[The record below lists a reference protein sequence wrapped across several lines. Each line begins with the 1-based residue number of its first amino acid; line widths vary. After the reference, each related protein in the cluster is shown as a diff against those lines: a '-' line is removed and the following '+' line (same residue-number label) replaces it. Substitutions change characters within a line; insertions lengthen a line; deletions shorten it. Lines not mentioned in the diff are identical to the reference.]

1 MDVFDKDREPDLI
14 AAFDDLTKQQR
25 ATAGEDAF
33 ADLQIDAALTK
44 EIAELGQEL
53 TGHLSNQDLHLSRQ
67 NRGFT
72 FDDLVNIA
80 VFQMKSILGITL
92 AEDAVV
98 ERNHTLLKTFDHSQ
112 VWLAIPQFQDIDGK
126 ADAADQFLAQA
137 SAQRF
142 CSEEKY
148 GDRYLEIAETAAIGR
163 VLAAAGYGTQ
173 FCGNTDML
181 SGIIADAPIEMM
193 DAEEDVPA
201 TQISSSTM
209 PQPAPA
215 SVTPS
220 PKPIPTTQPP
230 QQTISSILSEG
241 LTDVLNRIDANFADS
256 GCDQKEVNNPYGA
269 DVVFNANA
277 FIAMYCASKDTDVES
292 ISQSDLES
300 LLNTHLDKLYAFTYQ
315 DESREVEGEPDPE
328 TGEATT
334 ETITV
339 RVYTI
344 TYNGE
349 SYFSDEIFH
358 LSEEQKALS
367 NDYAQN
373 LSVFLDDGSYQVLS
387 STEFSADGLSYEG
400 VVFTDGE
407 TQVVYY
413 NQLDERW
420 KNLPYGTDDIGGY
433 ACGPTSMSIVV
444 SSLTSE
450 TIDPPHM
457 AQWAYENGY
466 WASKSG
472 SYHTLIPGAAS
483 SWGLACEGCS
493 PSEPQR
499 ITAHARI

>member
-1 MDVFDKDREPDLI
+1 MPEEQRTQGESAGASVKAAAKTGKAVSDI
-14 AAFDDLTKQQR
+14 AKGA
-25 ATAGEDAF
+25 ATGGAHG
-33 ADLQIDAALTK
+33 AALAAVK
-44 EIAELGQEL
+44 HSKKWIGILVSLLLLPILIVAMLPVIIFGSL
-53 TGHLSNQDLHLSRQ
+53 FGTGTDTPS
-67 NRGFT
+67 
-72 FDDLVNIA
+72 
-80 VFQMKSILGITL
+80 GITD
-92 AEDAVV
+92 DAVLTQNMV
-98 ERNHTLLKTFDHSQ
+98 DLN
-112 VWLAIPQFQDIDGK
+112 
-126 ADAADQFLAQA
+126 
-137 SAQRF
+137 
-142 CSEEKY
+142 
-148 GDRYLEIAETAAIGR
+148 
-163 VLAAAGYGTQ
+163 AG
-173 FCGNTDML
+173 
-181 SGIIADAPIEMM
+181 
-193 DAEEDVPA
+193 
-201 TQISSSTM
+201 
-209 PQPAPA
+209 
-215 SVTPS
+215 
-220 PKPIPTTQPP
+220 
-230 QQTISSILSEG
+230 ISSILSEG

-499 ITAHARI
+499 IVDALADGKLVVALMTKGHFTKSGHFIVLRGVTSEGEILVADPASYQRSNQTWDLSIILNAYYRLYASVS

>member
-1 MDVFDKDREPDLI
+1 MPEEQRTQGESAGASVKAAAKTGKAVSDI
-14 AAFDDLTKQQR
+14 AKGA
-25 ATAGEDAF
+25 ATGGAHG
-33 ADLQIDAALTK
+33 AALTAVK
-44 EIAELGQEL
+44 HSKKWIGILVGLLLLPILIVAMLPVIIFGSL
-53 TGHLSNQDLHLSRQ
+53 FGTGTDTPS
-67 NRGFT
+67 
-72 FDDLVNIA
+72 
-80 VFQMKSILGITL
+80 GIT
-92 AEDAVV
+92 DD
-98 ERNHTLLKTFDHSQ
+98 T
-112 VWLAIPQFQDIDGK
+112 
-126 ADAADQFLAQA
+126 
-137 SAQRF
+137 
-142 CSEEKY
+142 
-148 GDRYLEIAETAAIGR
+148 
-163 VLAAAGYGTQ
+163 VLTQNMVDLNAG
-173 FCGNTDML
+173 
-181 SGIIADAPIEMM
+181 
-193 DAEEDVPA
+193 
-201 TQISSSTM
+201 
-209 PQPAPA
+209 
-215 SVTPS
+215 
-220 PKPIPTTQPP
+220 
-230 QQTISSILSEG
+230 ISSILSEG

-373 LSVFLDDGSYQVLS
+373 LSVFLGDGSYQVLS

-499 ITAHARI
+499 IVDALADGKLVVALMTKGHFTKSGHFIVLRGVTSEGEISCLSDGSVRWI

>member
-1 MDVFDKDREPDLI
+1 MPEEQRTQGESAGASVKAAAKTGKAVSDI
-14 AAFDDLTKQQR
+14 AKGA
-25 ATAGEDAF
+25 ATGGAHG
-33 ADLQIDAALTK
+33 AALAAVK
-44 EIAELGQEL
+44 HSKKWIGILVGLLLLPILIVAMLPVIIFGSL
-53 TGHLSNQDLHLSRQ
+53 FGTGTDTPS
-67 NRGFT
+67 
-72 FDDLVNIA
+72 
-80 VFQMKSILGITL
+80 GITD
-92 AEDAVV
+92 DAV
-98 ERNHTLLKTFDHSQ
+98 L
-112 VWLAIPQFQDIDGK
+112 
-126 ADAADQFLAQA
+126 
-137 SAQRF
+137 
-142 CSEEKY
+142 
-148 GDRYLEIAETAAIGR
+148 
-163 VLAAAGYGTQ
+163 TQ
-173 FCGNTDML
+173 NMVDLNT
-181 SGIIADAPIEMM
+181 G
-193 DAEEDVPA
+193 
-201 TQISSSTM
+201 
-209 PQPAPA
+209 
-215 SVTPS
+215 
-220 PKPIPTTQPP
+220 
-230 QQTISSILSEG
+230 ISSILSEG

-373 LSVFLDDGSYQVLS
+373 LSVFLGDGSYQVLS

-420 KNLPYGTDDIGGY
+420 KNLPYGTDGIGGY

-499 ITAHARI
+499 IIQHE